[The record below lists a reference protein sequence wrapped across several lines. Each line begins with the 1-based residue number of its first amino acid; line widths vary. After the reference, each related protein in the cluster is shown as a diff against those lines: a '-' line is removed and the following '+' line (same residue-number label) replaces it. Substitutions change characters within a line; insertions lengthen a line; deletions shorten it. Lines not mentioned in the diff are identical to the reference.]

1 MKFQAYFLIH
11 NQQTFS
17 VSSCTALE
25 VEEELRAAIRAGHE
39 KSKLLRIEF
48 SSESR
53 MALVRE
59 VGSLINLCIR
69 GLEAEA

>member
-1 MKFQAYFLIH
+1 LKAG
-11 NQQTFS
+11 T
-17 VSSCTALE
+17 CTALE
-25 VEEELRAAIRAGHE
+25 VEEELRAAIRACHE

-59 VGSLINLCIR
+59 VGSFINLCIK
-69 GLEAEA
+69 GLEVEGYPQKDFRELTSF